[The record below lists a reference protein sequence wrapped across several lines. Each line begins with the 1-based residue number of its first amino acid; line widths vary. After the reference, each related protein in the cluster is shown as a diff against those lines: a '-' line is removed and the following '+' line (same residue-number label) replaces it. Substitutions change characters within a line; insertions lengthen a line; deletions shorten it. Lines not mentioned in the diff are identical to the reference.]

1 PIWRR
6 PYMSI
11 NQDTYIHDVL
21 RTCGGENIF
30 AGSGQRYPK
39 ISLAEVADLKPEIIL
54 LPDEPYP
61 FHPRHLAD
69 LQPFEGFIPAL
80 ATGRVHFVDGKL
92 LSWYGPRIGESL
104 RTLRA
109 LCLG

>member
-1 PIWRR
+1 
-6 PYMSI
+6 I
-11 NQDTYIHDVL
+11 NRDTYIHDVL

-30 AGSGQRYPK
+30 AASRHRYPK

-61 FHPRHLAD
+61 FHPRHLTD
-69 LQPFEGFIPAL
+69 FQPFEGFIPAL

-92 LSWYGPRIGESL
+92 LSWYGLRIGESL

-109 LCLG
+109 LFLG